1 MIHVNC
7 LCFSAL
13 DDCNEHVGLSSF
25 ASPCRGEMECDPD
38 SISLAT
44 DDLLAF
50 PADGSLPCVPSRP
63 FKSRHQNSEWSRWP
77 LKKSVCPSHTM
88 SLDTERGSCLQ
99 ENSKADANQNV
110 HKPFNKKKYDVFT
123 PNKYSISSKGSSRP
137 LSVENSATFSAKNY
151 PRWLTSQKAD
161 LSVSGISSIPSF
173 HYPVWLKSHNLF
185 SAATK
190 ESDGHNFNTQSK
202 ASSSQIFEMLRNQCS
217 VDEDGADF
225 LKKSSC
231 LDLTGDNEVA
241 ESCKY
246 DSPDALLQSGT
257 SFSKHTKQSFGGN

>member
-1 MIHVNC
+1 SSSPAVGPRSSFPCKSVSSPDSTVSVLLSSIGSSSSCSRSLIQYKDKLYSSASEALQAYIEDFDLSLTFSEITPGKICLYVIHVNC

-77 LKKSVCPSHTM
+77 LKKSVCPSHTV
-88 SLDTERGSCLQ
+88 SLHTERGSCLQ

-110 HKPFNKKKYDVFT
+110 HKPFNKRKYDVFT

-173 HYPVWLKSHNLF
+173 HYPCLSQLTLKCEF
-185 SAATK
+185 
-190 ESDGHNFNTQSK
+190 
-202 ASSSQIFEMLRNQCS
+202 C
-217 VDEDGADF
+217 V
-225 LKKSSC
+225 
-231 LDLTGDNEVA
+231 
-241 ESCKY
+241 
-246 DSPDALLQSGT
+246 
-257 SFSKHTKQSFGGN
+257 